1 MTPYS
6 DDEVLPIPHS
16 QVYRFR
22 VNASRKV
29 RLEKV
34 FCDAREPGDAIAVTV
49 NGQIYDP
56 VWLLDESGINYAA
69 QLVPRTPL
77 PSHQMPIREVRPELF
92 SRNFRAN
99 VLPLM

>member
-1 MTPYS
+1 MTPYL

-77 PSHQMPIREVRPELF
+77 AITRCQSVKYAAELF
-92 SRNFRAN
+92 SRNFRVG

>member
-56 VWLLDESGINYAA
+56 VWLWTNPGSTMQRSSCRELRCHLTRCQSVKYAA
-69 QLVPRTPL
+69 
-77 PSHQMPIREVRPELF
+77 EL
-92 SRNFRAN
+92 SRNFR
-99 VLPLM
+99 VRVDCQ